1 MNKAKLILTITV
13 ITLILTGC
21 SGCDECAGLPTY
33 RKEVGV
39 GYVFKDDSPVEGAII
54 TVKSIYSTSGLFGKT
69 WIVAEESFI
78 TDAEGRYQVRFVE
91 KGCYTKHNGDKEMVY
106 CNLYR
111 LYCNGKRIIG
121 FYGGYINNNSQNNIL
136 ILDTIK

>member
-39 GYVFKDDSPVEGAII
+39 GYVFKDDSPVEGARI
-54 TVKSIYSTSGLFGKT
+54 TVKSIYNTSGLFGKT
-69 WIVAEESFI
+69 WVVAEESYFS
-78 TDAEGRYQVRFVE
+78 DADGRYEVRYVE
-91 KGCYTKHNGDKEMVY
+91 KGCYTRPNGNKEVVY
-106 CNLYR
+106 PNEHHI
-111 LYCNGKRIIG
+111 YCNGV
-121 FYGGYINNNSQNNIL
+121 YIKTTAGREN
-136 ILDTIK
+136 LDTIKLEY